1 MAGKLIWKREIG
13 QKKIQN
19 SKLKFKERKILKPK
33 VEKRIN
39 KKKQIV
45 IQGSSV

>member
-1 MAGKLIWKREIG
+1 MAGKMIWKREIG
-13 QKKIQN
+13 LKKIQN

-39 KKKQIV
+39 KKNK
-45 IQGSSV
+45 